1 MEIDFQKT
9 KIKGLNMGLYD
20 RNYMNGRTQEYAN
33 TMSDTALVGFVKT
46 TYKFFAASLLFATIG
61 ALIGL
66 NFFEV
71 VLQYKWAIFIAE
83 FAALFG
89 LMFSKSKPGL
99 NVMMLFVFTFL
110 SGVTLVPLLGYV
122 IARSGVGAIWQ
133 ALGMTTI
140 IFSGMS
146 IFALKTKSDLAN
158 MGKMLFI
165 ALIVV
170 VVCSLVN
177 IFLGSPVFQAVIAGA
192 CALLFSVYVAYDTQN
207 IVRGRYDSPVDAA
220 VSLYLDFLNIF
231 ISILQLIGLF
241 GGRDD

>member
-1 MEIDFQKT
+1 
-9 KIKGLNMGLYD
+9 MGLYD
-20 RNYMNGRTQEYAN
+20 RNYMNGRAQEYSSV
-33 TMSDTALVGFVKT
+33 MSDTALVSFVKT

-61 ALIGL
+61 AVLGF
-66 NFFEV
+66 NFFEE
-71 VLQYKWAIFIAE
+71 VLEYKWVIFIAE
-83 FAALFG
+83 FAAFFG
-89 LMFSKSKPGL
+89 LMFSKSRPGL
-99 NVMMLFVFTFL
+99 NVAMLFIFTFL

-122 IARSGVGAIWQ
+122 IAKAGAGAIWQ

-140 IFSGMS
+140 IFGVMS

-177 IFLGSPVFQAVIAGA
+177 IFMGSPIFQAIIAGA
-192 CALLFSVYVAYDTQN
+192 CAVLFSVYVAYDTQN
-207 IVRGRYDSPVDAA
+207 MVRGRYDSPVDAA

-241 GGRDD
+241 GGRND